1 MTNFFIIIKYMTVG
15 VFVLNAVGL
24 FSVKEINSGV
34 ISVCF
39 AVANYLIFFGR

>member
-1 MTNFFIIIKYMTVG
+1 MTTFFLIIKYLTVI
-15 VFVLNAVGL
+15 VFAVNAVGL
-24 FSVKEINSGV
+24 FSVKEINSGL